1 MALSAG
7 WCMVGAALEGPT
19 EVAGV
24 GSAGA
29 QGKHGAGAQCLVG

>member
-1 MALSAG
+1 M
-7 WCMVGAALEGPT
+7 GAALEGPT